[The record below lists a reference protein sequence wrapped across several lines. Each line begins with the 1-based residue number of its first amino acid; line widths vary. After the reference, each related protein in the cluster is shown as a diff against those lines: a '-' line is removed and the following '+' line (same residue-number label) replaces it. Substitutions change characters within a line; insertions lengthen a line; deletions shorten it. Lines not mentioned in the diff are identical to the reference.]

1 MTSPTLDTPA
11 ARPPAGLIVV
21 TIDRLPAW
29 ILPAYGA
36 TWVAMPRLDALAARG
51 VVFDRVITPSTD
63 PRRTLGDL
71 AGDDATLWEPSGTTR
86 FSDTPLAAAAL
97 AAGWRMAVVTDDAS
111 LTATDPC
118 GGAFRADSAG
128 GPIAVR
134 VVPAGPAGRICRL
147 AAETASARLVDAA
160 IEAVAAGHRFV
171 WCHMSSLGSVW
182 DAPPEYRDRYV
193 DPEDPSPPA
202 GGRVPSLA
210 VDAATDPDLVV
221 GYRQVFAGQL
231 TLLDEQLGRLLAAL
245 PGEPGRDGEA
255 GGWGVLVAGVRGLPL
270 GIHGWIGTGGP
281 TVPYGELVH
290 VPAILV
296 DPSGRM
302 AGQRY
307 GGLVV
312 PADLGATL
320 LSWVAGARPQA
331 DPSAADRPWAGRS
344 LTGLFHD
351 WSAAARDRVV
361 VAAEGGGAIV
371 TRSWHALAAALPGPR
386 GDVGRPR
393 LFAKPDDFFEV
404 ADVADRCSD
413 AAEGFGALMRPVAH
427 TTPDWAWLAPLPA
440 DGPEHPDPWPTV

>member
-71 AGDDATLWEPSGTTR
+71 AGDDATPREPSGTTR

-97 AAGWRMAVVTDDAS
+97 AAGWRMAVVTDDATVAGVGRRGDAS
-111 LTATDPC
+111 ET
-118 GGAFRADSAG
+118 GAAG
-128 GPIAVR
+128 GTFAVR
-134 VVPAGPAGRICRL
+134 FVAPGPAGRM
-147 AAETASARLVDAA
+147 AKTAEETAVARLVDAA
-160 IEAVAAGHRFV
+160 VEAVAAGHRLL
-171 WCHMSSLGSVW
+171 WCHVSSLGMVW
-182 DAPPEYRDRYV
+182 DAPPAYRERYV
-193 DPEDPSPPA
+193 DPEDPPPPA

-210 VDAATDPDLVV
+210 VDADTDPDLVV

-231 TLLDEQLGRLLAAL
+231 TLLDEQIGRLIDSL
-245 PGEPGRDGEA
+245 PEPHGSGGQG
-255 GGWGVLVAGVRGLPL
+255 GGWGVVVAGVRGLPL

-281 TVPYGELVH
+281 AVPYGELVH

-307 GGLVV
+307 GGLAV

-320 LSWVAGARPQA
+320 LGWVAGRPQA
-331 DPSAADRPWAGRS
+331 DPTAAAPPWAGRS
-344 LTGLFHD
+344 LAGLFHD
-351 WSAAARDRVV
+351 WSAKARDRVV
-361 VAAEGGGAIV
+361 VASEGGGGIV
-371 TRSWHALAAALPGPR
+371 TRSWHALAAGSPGPG

-393 LFAKPDDFFEV
+393 LFAKPDDFFEI
-404 ADVADRCSD
+404 ADVADRCGD
-413 AAEGFGALMRPVAH
+413 VAEGLASLLRPSPEKPAH
-427 TTPDWAWLAPLPA
+427 RAWLDPLPGGSPDA
-440 DGPEHPDPWPTV
+440 GDPGPKA